1 MTRQFLA
8 SLCPD
13 ALLRLG
19 RVELAAGGEAFSLAS
34 LEIVEEGWCAA
45 LPSAPTRRQ
54 PPLHD
59 PTCPGR
65 QPPGLSPMMM
75 RAHTWAMPGVIM
87 QVRRAAAP
95 RAEGAA
101 AAARARGGAAAHR
114 EPARGGGHDGAAAAA
129 LGE

>member
-75 RAHTWAMPGVIM
+75 HVHTWAMHHIHSRNKM
-87 QVRRAAAP
+87 ALARRAG
-95 RAEGAA
+95 EGSQ
-101 AAARARGGAAAHR
+101 AAH
-114 EPARGGGHDGAAAAA
+114 EP
-129 LGE
+129 